1 MPEMELETEIG
12 TGLATIRRMRERSE
26 RVQAALVNH
35 AFQPDEKKTETRR
48 WSISETAVM
57 VDMSRQTI
65 MNAEASG
72 RLPPPA
78 LDRQNRREGYT
89 LAEIN
94 RMRQL
99 FNKRPW
105 RKDGDEPIILAISNF
120 KGGVAKTT
128 VATHLSQYMAMRG
141 YRTLLVDMDPQASA
155 TTTFGYVPDA
165 DISEDKTILPYFRG
179 EAQALKYAIRKTY
192 WDGLDLIPSCLR
204 TFDAEY
210 EIMGGFKT
218 EQLELLRDGIQT
230 IADDYDII
238 VIDSPP
244 ALGMLSLN
252 VLLAANALLI
262 PVPPAMYDFYSTVS
276 YLRMLEET
284 LMLIERRLGPVNYKF
299 IRMLISRLDDQKKAH
314 REMVEIMEN
323 TYEKMLLTAK
333 LKDSA
338 EINNAG
344 VRLYTVYELQKAERS
359 KESRDRALKLLDT
372 VFGEIEELIWT
383 CWPSRSKELRERGL
397 IV

>member
-1 MPEMELETEIG
+1 METLVG
-12 TGLATIRRMRERSE
+12 TGLATVRRMRERSE
-26 RVQAALVNH
+26 RLQSALVRQ
-35 AFQPDEKKTETRR
+35 AFLPNEKKTETRR
-48 WSISETAVM
+48 WPISEVATM
-57 VDMSRQTI
+57 VGRTRQTI
-65 MNAEASG
+65 MEAEASG
-72 RLPPPA
+72 RLPSPTLGA
-78 LDRQNRREGYT
+78 SKRRSGYT

-94 RMRQL
+94 RMREV
-99 FNKRPW
+99 FGTRPW
-105 RKDGDEPIILAISNF
+105 RAETEEPIVLAISNF

-128 VATHLSQYMAMRG
+128 VATHLSQYLAMHG

-165 DISEDKTILPYFRG
+165 DIEENMTILPYFRG
-179 EAQALKYAIRKTY
+179 EAQALGYAIRKTY

-210 EIMGGFKT
+210 EIMGGFKP

-230 IADDYDII
+230 ISHAYDVI

-262 PVPPAMYDFYSTVS
+262 PVPPAMFDFYSTVS

-284 LMLIERRLGPVNYKF
+284 LTLIERRLGPVQYKF
-299 IRMLISRLDDQKKAH
+299 IRMLISRLDDQKAAH
-314 REMVEIMEN
+314 REMVEIMES

-344 VRLYTVYELQKAERS
+344 VRLYTVYELDKAERS
-359 KESRDRALKLLDT
+359 KSSRDRALNLLDT
-372 VFGEIEELIWT
+372 VFGEIEELMCA
-383 CWPSRSKELRERGL
+383 CWPSRSEDLRARGL
-397 IV
+397 IT

>member
-1 MPEMELETEIG
+1 MEIG

-26 RVQAALVNH
+26 RLQGMLVKQAFLPN
-35 AFQPDEKKTETRR
+35 EKKAETRR
-48 WSISETAVM
+48 WPISEAAAM
-57 VDMSRQTI
+57 VGRSRQAITD
-65 MNAEASG
+65 AEASS

-78 LDRQNRREGYT
+78 LDAKNRRSGYT

-94 RMRQL
+94 RMRKL
-99 FNKRPW
+99 FGTRPW
-105 RKDGDEPIILAISNF
+105 REDSEEPIVLAISNF

-128 VATHLSQYMAMRG
+128 VAIHLSQYLAMRG
-141 YRTLLVDMDPQASA
+141 YRTLLIDMDPQASA
-155 TTTFGYVPDA
+155 TTMFGYIPDA
-165 DISEDKTILPYFRG
+165 DIKENDTILPYFRG
-179 EAQALKYAIRKTY
+179 EAQALKYAVRKTY

-210 EIMGGFKT
+210 EIMGGFKA

-230 IADDYDII
+230 ISHDYDVI

-262 PVPPAMYDFYSTVS
+262 PVPPAMFDFYSTVS

-284 LMLIERRLGPVNYKF
+284 LTLIEKRLGPVQYKF
-299 IRMLISRLDDQKKAH
+299 IRMLISRLDDQKVAH
-314 REMVEIMEN
+314 REMVEIMES
-323 TYEKMLLTAK
+323 TYEKLLLTAK

-344 VRLYTVYELQKAERS
+344 VRLYTVYELDKAERS
-359 KESRDRALKLLDT
+359 KGSRDRALKLLDT
-372 VFGEIEELIWT
+372 VFNEVEDLIRA
-383 CWPSRSKELRERGL
+383 CWPSRSADLKARGL
-397 IV
+397 IT